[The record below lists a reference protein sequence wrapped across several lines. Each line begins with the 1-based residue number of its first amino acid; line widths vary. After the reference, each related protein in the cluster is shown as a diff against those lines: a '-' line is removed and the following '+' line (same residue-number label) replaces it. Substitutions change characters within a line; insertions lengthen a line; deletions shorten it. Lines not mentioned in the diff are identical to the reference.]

1 MKILFL
7 TRSYYPN
14 IGGVEKH
21 IWQISKELIKKGYK
35 VKIIAEKPSQN
46 INLLNYKNNGEE
58 VIFIPSIKENKLKKY
73 FIWINLF
80 KYINEIRQA
89 DIIHC
94 HDVFYWYL
102 PFRFIFINKKIY
114 TTFHGYEGNNIPNF
128 KAKFMHKIAEKLSR
142 GNICVGNF
150 FRKWYN
156 TNPTYV
162 IFGGIDK
169 QKINIK
175 KINAANKAMYL
186 GRLEEEAGIMAYL
199 KAMKIL
205 KDQNNELSLDV
216 YGNGSQLKKAI
227 QFVNKY
233 KLKVNFKGFVYDV
246 EKFLPNYSY
255 VFVSRY
261 LGILEAIAAKKP
273 IFAVYNNEIKK
284 DYLEMT
290 PFSKNIFICKDG
302 LQISNSIK
310 VYLINKNTFNYS
322 GLQSTLLT
330 WGEVTNV
337 YLNLWKI

>member
-21 IWQISKELIKKGYK
+21 IWQITKELTKKGYAI
-35 VKIIAEKPSQN
+35 KIIAEKPSEN
-46 INLLNYKNNGEE
+46 NKLLNIKNNGEA
-58 VIFIPSIKENKLKKY
+58 VIFIPSIKENKFKKY
-73 FIWINLF
+73 LIWINLF

-102 PFRFIFINKKIY
+102 PFRFIFPNKKIY
-114 TTFHGYEGNNIPNF
+114 TTFHGYEGNNMPNL
-128 KAKFMHKIAEKLSR
+128 KAKIMHKIAEKLSR

-150 FRKWYN
+150 FKKWYN
-156 TNPTYV
+156 TNPTFV

-169 QKINIK
+169 QKFNSK
-175 KINAANKAMYL
+175 KIKVTNKAMYI
-186 GRLEEEAGIMAYL
+186 GRLEEEAGIMDYL
-199 KAMKIL
+199 RAMKIL
-205 KDQNNELSLDV
+205 KDKKNELCLDV
-216 YGNGSQLKKAI
+216 YGNGSQLTNAVR
-227 QFVNKY
+227 FVNKH
-233 KLKVNFKGFVYDV
+233 KLKVKFKGFVYDV

-290 PFSKNIFICKDG
+290 PFSKEIFICKDS

-310 VYLINKNTFNYS
+310 TYLINKNSYNYS
-322 GLQSTLLT
+322 ILSSTLLT
-330 WGEVTNV
+330 WREVANV
-337 YLNLWKI
+337 YINLWKI